1 MQAETESSAPDS
13 APLMPEKGNI
23 DWDAIAPKQP
33 LERRAVLPDK
43 PAYVVV
49 PKGPAKVER
58 NIPSSAQIKEREQQ
72 LHRQTQ
78 SASTTGMRPPLHR
91 GRLIP
96 PSPDIEPIATGPVT
110 RGSGATETELQVSFW
125 LGVGATLVLA
135 GTAFYFYTKY
145 NAAAPPLPV
154 AAAAVK
160 EVVKKAAAKGKAH
173 VVELPSV

>member
-78 SASTTGMRPPLHR
+78 TASVGMRPPLQR

-96 PSPDIEPIATGPVT
+96 PSPEIEPIAP
-110 RGSGATETELQVSFW
+110 RGSSPSATETELQVSFW
-125 LGVGATLVLA
+125 LGVGATLVIA